1 LRLLQAAMTEEH
13 VITIQQTYSERERER
28 ETERERDVLMEPQDT
43 NTKEIKASPLYL
55 QYIAVYTIQIV
66 SMQLYM

>member
-1 LRLLQAAMTEEH
+1 MTEEH

-28 ETERERDVLMEPQDT
+28 ERERDVLMEPQDT